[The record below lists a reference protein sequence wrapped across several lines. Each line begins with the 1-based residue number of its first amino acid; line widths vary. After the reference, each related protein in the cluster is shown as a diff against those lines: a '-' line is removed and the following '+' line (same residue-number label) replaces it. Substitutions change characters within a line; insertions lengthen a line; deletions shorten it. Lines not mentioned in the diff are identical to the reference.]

1 MKEFDNLKLK
11 GLSDYGNHLIAQSY
25 IDFEELLCCAIFH
38 KEYINLLE
46 KYFGVKEI
54 EIMVSTKHPYLNKK
68 SKTCITGELIKTKSE
83 QKFAIFNNQFSSSW
97 KYDYIK
103 EIESTLK
110 TL

>member
-1 MKEFDNLKLK
+1 
-11 GLSDYGNHLIAQSY
+11 
-25 IDFEELLCCAIFH
+25 
-38 KEYINLLE
+38 
-46 KYFGVKEI
+46 
-54 EIMVSTKHPYLNKK
+54 MVSTKHPYLNKK